1 VLSVQ
6 FVLPLFFVEPFV
18 IPTGAMEDTI
28 LIGDHI
34 VFQTVPRFIPAR
46 GDIVA
51 FIYPVD
57 RRQTFVKRIAGV
69 PGNRIRFS
77 GKALYRNEVRA
88 DEPYAVH
95 KTDYIDSFRDN
106 FPADPNTPLSAQ
118 AQDML
123 LHNVVNGAVV
133 VPPGKY
139 FLLGNR
145 DESLDSRYWG
155 FVSAGDFIGKPLF
168 IYYLVDQSIER
179 LSRGLQFGWQ
189 RNVRWN
195 RIFKPL

>member
-1 VLSVQ
+1 MSVQ

-88 DEPYAVH
+88 DELVH
-95 KTDYIDSFRDN
+95 MLRSFVGQEFEAKSTEVGGYDGFEVICRCC
-106 FPADPNTPLSAQ
+106 
-118 AQDML
+118 
-123 LHNVVNGAVV
+123 
-133 VPPGKY
+133 
-139 FLLGNR
+139 LLGKHGTAAEQEKR
-145 DESLDSRYWG
+145 KAESDSHRFHLNWSG
-155 FVSAGDFIGKPLF
+155 GVFVRVA
-168 IYYLVDQSIER
+168 
-179 LSRGLQFGWQ
+179 
-189 RNVRWN
+189 
-195 RIFKPL
+195 